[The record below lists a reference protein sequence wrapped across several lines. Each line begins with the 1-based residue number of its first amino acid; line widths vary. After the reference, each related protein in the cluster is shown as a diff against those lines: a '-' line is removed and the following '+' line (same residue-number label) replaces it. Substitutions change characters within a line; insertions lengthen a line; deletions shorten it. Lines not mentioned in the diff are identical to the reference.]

1 MWRGDDYKSI
11 KDDNRALI
19 RQGKTPASM
28 IDILSIVEHPA
39 FIAFYEDLIDEGLVG
54 EAEDD
59 DDPNAS
65 ANGDLI
71 AVGLRKGFEEFDFA
85 VPFILREKEEEI
97 QNREIAVEG
106 LPAFETFGL
115 GQLKNMIGSGEK
127 FHSLDVQE
135 RTRFGYDRDRL

>member
-1 MWRGDDYKSI
+1 MWRGADYEDI
-11 KDDNRALI
+11 KRDNRLLI

-39 FIAFYEDLIDEGLVG
+39 FIAFYEDLINEGLVG

-71 AVGLRKGFEEFDFA
+71 AVGLRQVMRNSTSPFPSFFERRKRRFRTA
-85 VPFILREKEEEI
+85 KSQLRAC
-97 QNREIAVEG
+97 QRSR
-106 LPAFETFGL
+106 PL
-115 GQLKNMIGSGEK
+115 GWANSK
-127 FHSLDVQE
+127 
-135 RTRFGYDRDRL
+135 T